1 MTNEQELI
9 EKLADAIAASIMEE
23 PMTTQKPVAAAKAA
37 LEVMR
42 PQLEAADRM
51 REAVDILSLHADKG
65 GIAHGDASHELW
77 LRERLY
83 KIFGAPVAAY
93 DKARNGSTL
102 SGATSAELFETLGMS
117 KDEAESKERGVNAVL
132 RRGKIIADNKEGE

>member
-1 MTNEQELI
+1 MEKSLEL
-9 EKLADAIAASIMEE
+9 
-23 PMTTQKPVAAAKAA
+23 AAATMERAGIA
-37 LEVMR
+37 LEEMR
-42 PQLEAADRM
+42 QCREEIESLRKQLEAADRM
-51 REAVDILSLHADKG
+51 RDVVYKASYSFRCKPTFRLECEEA
-65 GIAHGDASHELW
+65 
-77 LRERLY
+77 LR
-83 KIFGAPVAAY
+83 AY